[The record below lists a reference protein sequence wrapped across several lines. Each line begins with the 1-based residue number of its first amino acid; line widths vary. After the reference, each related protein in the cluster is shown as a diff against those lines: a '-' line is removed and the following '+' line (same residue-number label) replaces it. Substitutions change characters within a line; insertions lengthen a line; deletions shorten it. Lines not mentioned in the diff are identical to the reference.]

1 MRLRRSSSR
10 MRGSGRH
17 LKSLRQPRL
26 RRPTSS
32 RPRARA
38 TCPAPQPDGSRPCMC
53 AFRPCSR
60 PCALCVRPSQNS
72 MRCSTMSKRRA
83 SMPCPLARIRTSQ
96 NGAVTSAY
104 SAASVRRGFLVYPL
118 GGWNLR
124 CDRMRCNALP
134 YALSRT
140 RSRRQASSLRRIAR
154 PTGRSLRWC
163 ASTPW
168 SSDSTPCCARSISCS
183 LLWKNS
189 MVHSLMSRKSA
200 SIGSRR
206 CKDDLSRVR
215 YKNSGGGTGVEVSG
229 MSPCW
234 REHLK
239 KFVGRRSRSE
249 LNYDTAPGHAIG
261 RQRRPSR
268 ARSWSASFGLAT
280 SLIERKPI
288 RSGTTPCIQERLDH
302 SPTGLDPIRPLEQD
316 RVPDHA
322 IIDQR
327 LVASARCGVKII
339 LVFKCHADARNRDH
353 RTRHLGAKL
362 QTDALVGLN
371 ADDQEILRQPVHR
384 RVAKHRERSLLELD
398 RHFSS
403 LRFERLSSAEIE
415 RNTRPT
421 PIVDHEL
428 ECDVGFGCAV
438 WDHIGRSPIILDFVV
453 PHPRRHILRA
463 H

>member
-38 TCPAPQPDGSRPCMC
+38 TCPVPQPDGLRPCMC

-60 PCALCVRPSQNS
+60 PCALCVRRSQNS

-140 RSRRQASSLRRIAR
+140 LSRRQASSLRRIAR

-206 CKDDLSRVR
+206 CRDDLSRVSDIKTR
-215 YKNSGGGTGVEVSG
+215 EEGRGLKFLGC
-229 MSPCW
+229 PPRW

-239 KFVGRRSRSE
+239 KFVGRRGRCELRHGPCSR
-249 LNYDTAPGHAIG
+249 NWPPAPAIA
-261 RQRRPSR
+261 RQKLVGFIRP
-268 ARSWSASFGLAT
+268 LAT

-288 RSGTTPCIQERLDH
+288 RPCATPCIQERLDH

-322 IIDQR
+322 IID
-327 LVASARCGVKII
+327 
-339 LVFKCHADARNRDH
+339 
-353 RTRHLGAKL
+353 
-362 QTDALVGLN
+362 
-371 ADDQEILRQPVHR
+371 
-384 RVAKHRERSLLELD
+384 
-398 RHFSS
+398 
-403 LRFERLSSAEIE
+403 
-415 RNTRPT
+415 
-421 PIVDHEL
+421 
-428 ECDVGFGCAV
+428 
-438 WDHIGRSPIILDFVV
+438 
-453 PHPRRHILRA
+453 
-463 H
+463 